1 VDAITALKSFFS
13 RERDVV
19 AVYLYGQYESSRT
32 WPDSDLEISLLFQDR
47 LSEEDIAAYLEHLSD
62 INPLGNVPGV
72 LMPSAL
78 NTHIMPVVYEILVGA
93 SVIVT
98 NDPDAME
105 AFAKDALARVDEE
118 RQTMLE
124 EAKEAILQARNLGL
138 VVRGTSGFVLPQ
150 PPKYLDPVRIGWR
163 LARILASA
171 AVIEPSTRD
180 ADAIGRDPERLG
192 QLIGWFSNAAGAAT
206 GIAKAMLSIFGMP
219 RPSRRWE
226 VFLPLADANLMT
238 TELALQ
244 LASTAES
251 RWQLLTGTGL
261 TAPERIVATVRASL
275 APIVA
280 FARLA
285 AWYCDIPGAK
295 ADQKLH

>member
-1 VDAITALKSFFS
+1 VDAIAALKSFFS

-19 AVYLYGQYESSRT
+19 AVYLYGQYAQTRT
-32 WPDSDLEISLLFQDR
+32 WPDSDLEISLLFHDR
-47 LSEEDIAAYLEHLSD
+47 LSEEETAAYLERLSD
-62 INPLGNVPGV
+62 ANPLGEIPGV

-78 NTHIMPVVYEILVGA
+78 NTHILPVVYEILVGA
-93 SVIVT
+93 SLLVT
-98 NDPDAME
+98 NDPEAHA
-105 AFAKDALARVDEE
+105 AFARQALARVEEE
-118 RQTMLE
+118 RGRMLE
-124 EAKEAILQARNLGL
+124 EAKEAIQQARSLGL
-138 VVRGTSGFVLPQ
+138 VVTGTSGFVLPQ

-180 ADAIGRDPERLG
+180 AEAIGRDPERLG

-206 GIAKAMLSIFGMP
+206 GIAKAMLNIFGMP
-219 RPSRRWE
+219 RPPRRWE

-244 LASTAES
+244 MAATVES

-261 TAPERIVATVRASL
+261 TAPERIIATVRGSL

-285 AWYCDIPGAK
+285 AWYCDVPGVK